1 MLTADGFDKAF
12 LGIAIRAGQEDI
24 VAYDFDKCVAILCE
38 RDNMELDDAIEYM
51 YYNVVGAWMGDKT
64 PIFIRQM
71 NDIRNLEDVD

>member
-1 MLTADGFDKAF
+1 MLTADGFDEAF

-51 YYNVVGAWMGDKT
+51 YFNVVGAWMGDKT
-64 PIFIRQM
+64 PIFKNKLSYIH
-71 NDIRNLEDVD
+71 V